1 MEIKDFLT
9 EKWMTDYERQAK
21 VNLTDTSAQ
30 SWSLQE
36 LLALEPEQPDFL
48 LDYGWIDG
56 DPDLRKEILSLYQD
70 QRDETLTIT
79 NGALQANEMIMSI
92 LLHPGDHVITITPGY
107 QQFSEFPKWLGCEVS
122 EVELTQDWTLDLDRL
137 KEAIRPKTRLIIFDN
152 PSNPTGMVL
161 DQKQLE
167 KLAAICKAH
176 DLWLV
181 IDEVYRDLDGSMP
194 SLSDLYEKSAVTG
207 SLSKTMGL
215 AGLRLGW
222 IKGNPTLVDQIRTFR
237 DYTIIC
243 AGPVSE
249 KLAALALRNREFLLE
264 RYHQILD
271 ENHQMV
277 KEWLSQSQLFSCH
290 LASKGP
296 VQFLQ
301 LPDGVRSEPFCKALI
316 EQTGIFFVPGA
327 TFGKEGYVRFGL
339 GKKQENLMEALRT
352 LEDFT
357 LQYMENQKNR

>member
-21 VNLTDTSAQ
+21 VNLTDTSAE
-30 SWSLQE
+30 SLSLQE
-36 LLALEPEQPDFL
+36 LLAFEPEQSDL
-48 LDYGWIDG
+48 MLDYGWIDG

-70 QRDETLTIT
+70 QKEETLTLT
-79 NGALQANEMIMSI
+79 NGALQGNEMIMSM
-92 LLHPGDHVITITPGY
+92 LLKPGDHVITITPGY
-107 QQFSEFPKWLGCEVS
+107 QQFSEFPRWLGCAVS
-122 EVELTQDWTLDLDRL
+122 EIELEEDWTLDLDKV
-137 KEAIRPKTRLIIFDN
+137 KEAIGPNTRLIIFDN

-161 DQKQLE
+161 DQNQLE
-167 KLAAICKAH
+167 ELIALCRKH

-181 IDEVYRDLDGSMP
+181 NDEVYRDLDGSMP

-222 IKGNPTLVDQIRTFR
+222 IKGNPALVDQVRTFR

-249 KLAALALRNREFLLE
+249 RLAAIALRNKDQILG
-264 RYHQILD
+264 RYHRILD
-271 ENHQMV
+271 ENHQTV
-277 KEWLSQSQLFSCH
+277 KAWLDQSEHFSCH
-290 LASKGP
+290 LATRGP

-301 LPDGVRSEPFCKALI
+301 LPEGVLSEPFCKQLLT
-316 EQTGIFFVPGA
+316 ETGIFFVPGA
-327 TFGKEGYVRFGL
+327 SFGREGYVRFGL
-339 GKKQENLMEALRT
+339 GKKHDDLMGALQQ
-352 LEDFT
+352 LEQFT
-357 LQYMENQKNR
+357 ASYIEKNR